1 MHFCHPSQAVGRGG
15 CVNPGLLRDALIA
28 AGLLVPRGEHP
39 RRHPRA
45 RDVAPRLEI
54 DDLGRRVAAARI
66 ADELGRGD
74 CIDNL
79 ESWLSVDLGRLMQRR
94 GEP

>member
-1 MHFCHPSQAVGRGG
+1 MLFTHPAESVGRGG
-15 CVNPGLLRDALIA
+15 RINPAALRAALIA

-54 DDLGRRVAAARI
+54 DALGRRVAAARV
-66 ADELGRGD
+66 AGD
-74 CIDNL
+74 LDYYDCGDTF
-79 ESWLSVDLGRLMQRR
+79 ESWVGTNFSRRLRMR